1 MADYDAGE
9 ITDRERLAAQ
19 RQKEIARFNRDSIV
33 GSSDDPGYGQLEQQL
48 KNYDQADRQNARLRD
63 VQLKQLSRKNETDR
77 FEAQRQLQNAT
88 VGLLGSMGNQA
99 MNSST
104 IGNTMSMLRNR
115 NDSDNTTYWQQL
127 MDNQNT
133 VRNAYDEAANQNQV
147 ARNDAIINASK
158 AIRDLEGDLAA
169 NLSNINPNL
178 YVSPGTGEGVLYAW
192 GGGPGEQR
200 KADHLAQLSGY
211 IMPANAEQA
220 IRSQRNRVQRNDYFG
235 NMLNRFNRR

>member
-9 ITDRERLAAQ
+9 ITDRERLAAE
-19 RQKEIARFNRDSIV
+19 RQKEIARFNRDSITD
-33 GSSDDPGYGQLEQQL
+33 STYGQLTQQL

-63 VQLKQLSRKNETDR
+63 VQLKQISRKNETDR

-88 VGLLGSMGNQA
+88 IGLLGSMGNQA

-133 VRNAYDEAANQNQV
+133 VRNAYEEAANQNQV

-158 AIRDLEGDLAA
+158 AIRDLEGDLSA

-178 YVSPGTGEGVLYAW
+178 YLSPGTTSESVLYAW
-192 GGGPGEQR
+192 EGGPGEQR